1 VENRVTFPL
10 FGEGVERPKPRRERV
25 LLPEYRKSQIEKLK
39 KRVLRRELLDWEKNR
54 QLEEIGKI
62 LAPFTRRVYLVGGIV
77 RDTLLGRTPKE
88 GDIEVYDLSPRQ
100 FEKIMK
106 KLGAKGVGKSFFVLK
121 WGRFDISLP
130 RQETKI
136 GSGHRGFQ
144 VELESRE
151 EVASRR
157 RDFTINSLMV
167 NLFTG
172 ELKDYHGGVADLE
185 RGVLR
190 HISPKTFP
198 EDSLRVLRGVQF
210 AGRLGF
216 KIAPETITLARQI
229 DLSDLSRER
238 VWGEF
243 EKLKTAPY
251 LFYSLYYLIE
261 MGVAE
266 KLWGLTFTRREF
278 YRLGKIFRFNP
289 HWGYFLYHLRHFK
302 RVPVEKILT
311 PFNPPRTLRRVLTL
325 PPLPRRV
332 SNRFLMGLGL
342 RSPLETFITL
352 NLGCCGEWAS
362 GRNLLRKKFRPP
374 TIDPHNPRRSILEY
388 IKNQLLEI
396 ICQKGEE
403 KCIID
408 Y

>member
-1 VENRVTFPL
+1 VEKLQFPR
-10 FGEGVERPKPRRERV
+10 FGEGIDPPKPFRERILPPEEREERIRELGKKVVERKILDREGN
-25 LLPEYRKSQIEKLK
+25 L
-39 KRVLRRELLDWEKNR
+39 

-62 LAPFTRRVYLVGGIV
+62 LAPFTRRVYLVGGVV
-77 RDTLLGRTPKE
+77 RDTLLNRKPTE

-100 FEKIMK
+100 FEKIMGRV
-106 KLGAKGVGKSFFVLK
+106 GAKGVGKSFFVFK
-121 WGRFDISLP
+121 WGKFDISLP
-130 RQETKI
+130 RRESKI
-136 GSGHRGFQ
+136 GRGHRGFQ

-151 EVASRR
+151 EIASRR

-167 NLFTG
+167 NIFTG

-185 RGVLR
+185 RGLLR
-190 HISPKTFP
+190 HISDQTFP

-216 KIAPETITLARQI
+216 KVPRETIHLCRQI

-238 VWGEF
+238 IYGEL
-243 EKLKTAPY
+243 EKLKKAPY
-251 LFYSLYYLIE
+251 LFYSLYYLIK

-266 KLWGLTFTRREF
+266 KLWGVTFTPREF
-278 YRLGKIFRFNP
+278 FRLGKIFRFNP
-289 HWGYFLYHLRHFK
+289 HWGYFFYHFRHFK
-302 RVPVEKILT
+302 RIPVERFLT
-311 PFNPPRTLRRVLTL
+311 PLNPPRTLRRLLHL

-342 RSPLETFITL
+342 RSPLETFIIL
-352 NLGCCGEWAS
+352 NLGCCGEWAYS
-362 GRNLLRKKFRPP
+362 NNLLRKKFRPP
-374 TIDPHNPRRSILEY
+374 KIDPVRPKESILEY
-388 IKNQLLEI
+388 IRTQPLEI
-396 ICQKGEE
+396 ICHKGEE